1 MDNFQVQQ
9 DKFRLSTAL
18 LCFAGSLALFWL
30 GTFAGALKKAAE
42 SGGRTLA
49 YYDKGTWSSMIV
61 VYVTV
66 CFPITWSA
74 YSAYSQTNDLG
85 FLAFNVVAIIVAGVE
100 LEFHAKKR

>member
-1 MDNFQVQQ
+1 MDSFQVQE
-9 DKFRLSTAL
+9 DEFRLAAAL
-18 LCFAGSLALFWL
+18 FCFTGSLAVFWL

-42 SGGRTLA
+42 SGDRTLA

-74 YSAYSQTNDLG
+74 YSAYSQTNEPG
-85 FLAFNVVAIIVAGVE
+85 FLAFNVVAIFVAGFE